1 MHCSPP
7 STPARDHTSPQI
19 SAYEHEMAQLREQ
32 LLREISHLE
41 AQKEE
46 AVKEA
51 SECSEQHLDQLRQQ
65 FAGTGGQVRGQ
76 GCAVGPGH
84 I

>member
-1 MHCSPP
+1 MTRGSP
-7 STPARDHTSPQI
+7 HLQI
-19 SAYEHEMAQLREQ
+19 SAYECEITKLREE

-51 SECSEQHLDQLRQQ
+51 SECSEQHLEQLREQLTGT
-65 FAGTGGQVRGQ
+65 AGLGRGWGSVSESPWSGGD
-76 GCAVGPGH
+76 PEP
-84 I
+84 